1 MSKKKDERQFKI
13 RQLIMEKQAIKIAD
27 LSRILMVTPET
38 IRKDLLNLE
47 KAKIIQRQHGYAI
60 WLQEPN
66 EMPISLRN
74 QEYIDEKKQIMKK
87 ACSFIKDGMMVYL
100 DAGSTCQAGIPFLQS
115 VQNITIVTNSIFVAY
130 KCSLLNMHVLLI
142 GGNISNNAYRSY
154 GSLATETIDY
164 IHIDVAILGSK
175 GFENSTGFTS
185 YENEY
190 ILKRHVMQQ
199 SELLIVVA
207 DQHKFHVTAEYP
219 YCKFKEIDVF
229 ITNQT
234 DDKELQVVKEIPHII
249 KVAEE

>member
-13 RQLIMEKQAIKIAD
+13 RQLLAEKQKIKIND
-27 LSRILMVTPET
+27 LSKILNVTAET
-38 IRKDLLNLE
+38 IRKDILDLE
-47 KAKIIQRQHGYAI
+47 QRKIVKRQHGYAI

-66 EMPISLRN
+66 EMPVSLRN

-87 ACSFIKDGMMVYL
+87 ACTYIKEGMMVYL
-100 DAGSTCQAGIPFLQS
+100 DAGSTCQAGINLLS
-115 VQNITIVTNSIFVAY
+115 TISDITIVTNSIFVAY
-130 KCSLLNMHVLLI
+130 KCSLLNMKVILI

-164 IHIDVAILGSK
+164 IHIDVAIFGSK

-207 DQHKFHVTAEYP
+207 DKHKFHTAAEYP

-234 DDKELQVVKEIPHII
+234 SDKELQIVKEIPHII